1 MVSANKIEILRI
13 AETVA
18 QEKMID
24 KEIVLSALEEA
35 IVKAAKNNYGEEN
48 EVVAEINQE
57 NGDIL
62 ISRKLLVVEEVKN
75 KFLEIDL
82 TDAKKINGAAQIDD
96 ELLDPLPPMDF
107 GRIAAQSA
115 KQVITSK
122 VREAERERQYNEY
135 KDRVG
140 EIVNGIVKRSEF
152 GHIVLDLGKAE
163 GIIRKDQAIP
173 RENLRNGDRVKAY
186 IYDVRSELKGPQIF
200 LSRSHPQ
207 FMAKLFTQEVPEIY
221 DGIISIKSVARDPGS
236 RAKIAVLTED
246 SSIDPVGACV
256 GMRGS
261 RVQAVV
267 NELQGEK
274 IDIINW
280 SENVANLAIASL
292 SPAEVLK
299 VVLDEDQNKI
309 EVVVSEEHLSLAIGR
324 RGQNV
329 KLATELTG
337 WEIDILTEDE
347 ESSKRQEDF
356 NTKSNLFVDSLD
368 VDETLAQLLVSEG
381 FGSVE
386 EILETEKSELLSI
399 EGFEE
404 EIVDE
409 LISRSTKF
417 IEEKEI
423 KEDKKL
429 KDLNVAKDLL
439 EFNLLT
445 KTMLVIL
452 AEKDIK
458 SLEEFAGLTT
468 DDLIGYYEDRH
479 DKNSKV
485 SGIFE
490 EFNLTK
496 DEGDELIMEAR
507 KIWLK

>member
-18 QEKMID
+18 QEKMIET
-24 KEIVLSALEEA
+24 EIVLSALEEA

-48 EVVAEINQE
+48 EVVAEINKE

-62 ISRKLLVVEEVKN
+62 ISRKMLVVEDVKN

-82 TDAKKINGAAQIDD
+82 KDAKKINVAAQIGD

-107 GRIAAQSA
+107 GRVAAQSA

-140 EIVNGIVKRSEF
+140 EVVNGIVKRAEF
-152 GHIVLDLGKAE
+152 GNIVLDLGKAE
-163 GIIRKDQAIP
+163 GVIRKDQIIP

-236 RAKIAVLTED
+236 RAKIAVSTDD

-274 IDIINW
+274 IDIIKW

-329 KLATELTG
+329 KLATELTS
-337 WEIDILTEDE
+337 WEIDILTEAE

-356 NTKSNLFVDSLD
+356 ISKSKLFVDSLD

-381 FGSVE
+381 FGAVE
-386 EILETEKSELLSI
+386 EILDTDKSELLAI

-404 EIVDE
+404 EIVEE
-409 LISRSTKF
+409 LIERSKRF
-417 IEEKEI
+417 IEEKDI
-423 KEDKKL
+423 KDNQKL
-429 KDLNVAKDLL
+429 KEFNVSKDLL
-439 EFNLLT
+439 EFNFLT
-445 KTMLVIL
+445 KTMLVTL
-452 AEKDIK
+452 AENNIK
-458 SLEEFAGLTT
+458 TLEDLAGLTT

-485 SGIFE
+485 KGMLE
-490 EFNLTK
+490 EYNLTRE
-496 DEGDELIMEAR
+496 EGDELIMEAR
-507 KIWLK
+507 KILLN